1 MAKKMKKVK
10 VKEPVKI
17 RTKALANGSQ
27 SVYLDTYMNGVRSY
41 EFLKLYLRPE
51 RTAEDRQHNRDV
63 MELANTM
70 KVRRMTELLTGRS
83 VASVAELSRTLLADY
98 LERYKEECGRTHRGN
113 SYLKM
118 CQNMENHLRDFMGRR
133 LSMLRMK
140 DVDVALCRQF
150 AAYLSTAET
159 CTGQRLSRVSVYHYF
174 SAFRNLM
181 GEAVKDGLIAQN
193 PVELLKKGELPK
205 RPEVKKDFLDVDE
218 VVMMAEVPCSRE
230 VVKQAFMFCCFTGL
244 RYSDVSRLR
253 WTDIR
258 RQGDGWRLQIMMQKT
273 QELIQCKL
281 SEEAVAWMPAPPEAD
296 SSGLVFQLPSLSS
309 VERAVRKWAAE
320 AGIKKHVTFHTS
332 RHSYA
337 TMALMAGADL
347 YTISKLLGHRDIN
360 TTTIYAAVVDAK
372 RDAAV
377 DGVSDLFRKRKKS
390 R

>member
-1 MAKKMKKVK
+1 MLLVCYLVVCGILSNFAAKKAMAKKMKKVK

-258 RQGDGWRLQIMMQKT
+258 RQGDGWRLQIMKQKT
-273 QELIQCKL
+273 
-281 SEEAVAWMPAPPEAD
+281 
-296 SSGLVFQLPSLSS
+296 
-309 VERAVRKWAAE
+309 
-320 AGIKKHVTFHTS
+320 
-332 RHSYA
+332 
-337 TMALMAGADL
+337 
-347 YTISKLLGHRDIN
+347 
-360 TTTIYAAVVDAK
+360 
-372 RDAAV
+372 
-377 DGVSDLFRKRKKS
+377 
-390 R
+390 